1 MGSPATTYIFN
12 QRINEV
18 YNGEHEVQ
26 RVREFYTLGHLLSD
40 YAEISKFSNRFK
52 DNEQLYNFLSWNY
65 SAGGFWGKLQKM
77 QPDLLILDLFP
88 EIFFG
93 NLKLNDDTY
102 VTRNIRLMKHTPHD
116 TEAITFNNEEF
127 FNSVLRSVE
136 QFTDKVSITSPK
148 TKIIFNGARFPERMS
163 KFGIIQNEY
172 DGTKYH
178 LSMDRIRSYN
188 RAWQKLDDMLE
199 AAGYDVT
206 SFDQKNS
213 AAELHFPTGKNW
225 YYLYNQNY
233 YTDVQ
238 SQIEAIAQRYN
249 LGPTIK
255 TLPFEDEV
263 EDLTEDVVLLDVPSQ
278 FTDLRVFR
286 KNHDAR
292 ARALKIAAQDYV
304 LHGNAA
310 HKYRFVKRQ
319 LLKTQ
324 YPKFE
329 DVHYRLTPPK
339 EATQYWDNRLLVR
352 MFGFSLPY
360 RTSIIERN
368 FRLDFQ
374 TLKDS
379 VVKNTYI
386 LEIGDINLIAGS
398 FYSNTTNYPDYESQI
413 QRLVAHIAE
422 QYQIS
427 PENIVFYGTSRGATG
442 ALLNAAQS
450 NAKMIVADPV
460 IDDTAWYNEN
470 DIHFVDGV
478 RDIDL
483 TARVTAAMNAY
494 QRTSEN
500 AIVLGSSNVGVTF
513 AAHLRLPIEKFT
525 LIDLQ
530 MAIYDHGSI
539 NGKSVPIQLS
549 YINQLLIS
557 SSVKEVRTLDDVADG
572 GVIFEVKHLMKKS
585 IHLESVQKYRIR
597 LSDDQFKGSLEDEL
611 TLPGFHYSRKDDEF
625 LYFERESDETDN

>member
-1 MGSPATTYIFN
+1 MRILTMGSPATTYIFKQN
-12 QRINEV
+12 INDV

-26 RVREFYTLGHLLSD
+26 QVREFYTLGHLLSD
-40 YAEISKFSNRFK
+40 YKKVREFAERFQ
-52 DNEQLYNFLSWNY
+52 NNTTLYEFLSWNFEE
-65 SAGGFWGKLQKM
+65 GGFWGKLQKF

-88 EIFFG
+88 EVFFG
-93 NLKLNDDTY
+93 NLKLNNGSL
-102 VTRNIRLMKHTPHD
+102 VTRNIRFMKNVPDD
-116 TEAITFNNEEF
+116 TQISNF
-127 FNSVLRSVE
+127 RSENFLEDVATAVE
-136 QFTDKVSITSPK
+136 SFVKKVVEVSPK
-148 TKIIFNGARFPERMS
+148 TRLIFNGARFPEKMS
-163 KFGIIQNEY
+163 KFDVVQPRY
-172 DGTKYH
+172 DATKYR
-178 LSMDRIRSYN
+178 LTNGQIKTYN
-188 RAWQKLDDMLE
+188 RAWQALDDMLE

-238 SQIEAIAQRYN
+238 SQIEEIAQRYD

-255 TLPFEDEV
+255 TLSFEGEV

-292 ARALKIAAQDYV
+292 AQALKIAAQDYV

-483 TARVTAAMNAY
+483 TPRITAALSGY
-494 QRTSEN
+494 QRTPED

-525 LIDLQ
+525 LVDLQ

-557 SSVKEVRTLDDVADG
+557 SSVKEVRTLDDVAEG
-572 GVIFEVKHLMKKS
+572 GVIFEVKHLMKAS
-585 IHLESVQKYRIR
+585 IHLANVDAFRIR
-597 LSDDQFKGSLEDEL
+597 QIDIDENEQYDQTFVEKQ
-611 TLPGFHYSRKDDEF
+611 GFTMKKQDTMYHYWSK
-625 LYFERESDETDN
+625 